1 MYDDILLPTD
11 GSSGTVEALEH
22 ALATAAAHDA
32 TVHVLYVVDRRHYMA
47 APDETKDEIRNSL
60 EEEAKRAL
68 GDARVRIQDE
78 GIECV
83 TERIEGIPH
92 REIVEYASE
101 HADLIVVGTH
111 GKTGRKQA
119 ERLGSTTDRVVTRSE
134 MPTLVVDIGDE
145 G

>member
-22 ALATAAAHDA
+22 TLATATAHDA

-60 EEEAKRAL
+60 EEEAERAL

-111 GKTGRKQA
+111 GKTGREQI
-119 ERLGSTTDRVVTRSE
+119 ESLGSTTDRVVTRSE